1 MPNFNHNFD
10 IQSVEVTVGRDTIK
24 LETGLIAKQADGAV
38 VASMGDTRILATAVS
53 TKEQKPGISDFTPL
67 TVNYKERTYA
77 AGKIPGGFFKREGK
91 ASKKET
97 LSSRI
102 IDRTMRPIFPEGFAC
117 ETNVTAMVVSADPN
131 NDADILS
138 VLASS
143 ASVVI
148 SSIPFNEPVAAV
160 RIGRINGEYI
170 VNPTKEEQA
179 LPECDM
185 DLTIAGSAQ
194 GILMVEGGAKE
205 VEEDAIIRAME
216 VAKPEIDKMCAAQL
230 KLRELAGKPK
240 FEYVVEKLP
249 QEVVDLA
256 NGAFREEAKKILHAF
271 SDKQTRDTQVAQL
284 KKNFAD
290 QLTEQYG
297 DNAATY
303 AGIALENIMYEE
315 SRNLVLHEGVR
326 VDGRKPTEIRP
337 LSSLVG
343 YLPRAHGSAVFTR
356 GQTQSL
362 AVVTLGTKD
371 DQQMVEGLEDTS
383 YERFMLHYNFPGF
396 ATGECKPDRSPGR
409 REIGHG
415 ELARRALMPLI
426 PSEEEFPYTIRVVS
440 DITESNGSSS
450 MASVCG
456 GSLALFDAGVPMKSP
471 CSGIAMGAISGEGKF
486 VVLSDIMGLEDHL
499 GDMDFKL
506 TGSRKGITAFQ
517 MDVKLKTGMPLDV
530 LRQAIK
536 QATEGRMFIMDHMEK
551 TIAEPRKEVSPYA
564 PVIYKLQIPVDKI
577 GAVIGPGGKNI
588 KRITESTGTKIDIEE
603 SGVVT
608 IAAANAEKLNQAKAE
623 IEMMT
628 AEPEVNKI
636 YKGKVVSI
644 QPFGAFVE
652 ILPGKDGLLHISEI
666 AKHRIN
672 KVEDML
678 KLGEIVEVKCV
689 EIDNNGK
696 VRLSRKALLK

>member
-1 MPNFNHNFD
+1 MQNFNHKFD
-10 IQSVEVTVGRDTIK
+10 IQNVEVTVGNETIK

-38 VASMGDTRILATAVS
+38 VATMGETMVMAAAVS
-53 TKEQKPGISDFTPL
+53 TKEQKPGISDFMPL

-77 AGKIPGGFFKREGK
+77 AGKIPGGFFKREGRP
-91 ASKKET
+91 SKKET

-102 IDRTMRPIFPEGFAC
+102 IDRTIRPIFPEGFAC
-117 ETNVTAMVVSADPN
+117 ETGVTAMVISSDEKH
-131 NDADILS
+131 DADILS

-143 ASVVI
+143 AALVI
-148 SSIPFNEPVAAV
+148 SNIPFNEPVAAV
-160 RIGRINGEYI
+160 RIGRKDGVYI
-170 VNPTKEEQA
+170 VNPTKEEQ
-179 LPECDM
+179 ESCDM
-185 DLTIAGSAQ
+185 DLVIAGSKQ
-194 GILMVEGGAKE
+194 GLLMVEGGAKE
-205 VEEDAIIRAME
+205 VEEEAIIKAME
-216 VAKPEIDKMCAAQL
+216 TAKPEIDKMCDAQL

-240 FEYVVEKLP
+240 FEYVVERLP
-249 QEVVDLA
+249 QEVTDLA
-256 NGAFREEAKKILHAF
+256 NGKFRETAKQILHAF
-271 SDKQTRDTQVAQL
+271 SDKQTRDNQVAQL
-284 KKNFAD
+284 KKSFTEE
-290 QLTEQYG
+290 LTANYG

-337 LSSLVG
+337 LSSMVG
-343 YLPRAHGSAVFTR
+343 LLPRAHGSALFTR

-362 AVVTLGTKD
+362 AVATLGTPD
-371 DQQMVEGLEDTS
+371 DKQMVEGLDETS

-396 ATGECKPDRSPGR
+396 STGECKPDRSPGR

-426 PSEEEFPYTIRVVS
+426 PSEEVFPYTIRVVS
-440 DITESNGSSS
+440 DIMESNGSSS

-506 TGSRKGITAFQ
+506 TGSRNGITAFQ
-517 MDVKLKTGMPLDV
+517 MDVKLKTGIPLDV
-530 LRQAIK
+530 LTQAIR
-536 QATEGRMFIMDHMEK
+536 QATEGRMHIMDHMEK
-551 TIAEPRKEVSPYA
+551 TIAAPKENISRYA
-564 PVIYKLQIPVDKI
+564 PIIFKMRIPVDKI
-577 GAVIGPGGKNI
+577 GALIGPGGKNI
-588 KRITESTGTKIDIEE
+588 KRITEATEAKIDIEE
-603 SGVVT
+603 DGTVT
-608 IAAANAEKLNQAKAE
+608 IAAANSDRLDQAKAE

-628 AEPEVNKI
+628 AEAEVNKI

-666 AKHRIN
+666 EKHRIN
-672 KVEDML
+672 KVEDIL
-678 KLGEIVEVKCV
+678 HLGDIVEVKCV

>member
-1 MPNFNHNFD
+1 MQNFNHKFD
-10 IQSVEVTVGRDTIK
+10 IHEVEVTVGNETIK
-24 LETGLIAKQADGAV
+24 LQTGLMAKQADGAV
-38 VASMGDTRILATAVS
+38 VATMGEPMVLAASVS
-53 TKEQKPGISDFTPL
+53 TKEQKPGISDFMPL

-77 AGKIPGGFFKREGK
+77 AGKIPGGFFKREGR

-102 IDRTMRPIFPEGFAC
+102 IDRTIRPIFPEGFAC
-117 ETNVTAMVVSADPN
+117 ETNVTAMVISSDDKH
-131 NDADILS
+131 DADVLS

-143 ASVVI
+143 ASLVI
-148 SSIPFNEPVAAV
+148 SNIPFNEPVAAV
-160 RIGRINGEYI
+160 RIGRKDGQYI
-170 VNPTKEEQA
+170 VNPTKEEQ
-179 LPECDM
+179 ETCDM
-185 DLTIAGSAQ
+185 DLVIAGSKQ
-194 GILMVEGGAKE
+194 GLLMVEGGAKE
-205 VEEDAIIRAME
+205 VEEEAIIKAME
-216 VAKPEIDKMCAAQL
+216 TAKPEIDKMCDVQL

-256 NGAFREEAKKILHAF
+256 NGKFREEAKKILHAF
-271 SDKQTRDTQVAQL
+271 SDKQTRDNQVAAL
-284 KKNFAD
+284 KKSFTEE
-290 QLTEQYG
+290 LTAAYG

-337 LSSLVG
+337 LSSMVG
-343 YLPRAHGSAVFTR
+343 LLPRAHGSALFTR

-362 AVVTLGTKD
+362 AVATLGTPD
-371 DQQMVEGLEDTS
+371 DQQMVEGLDDTT
-383 YERFMLHYNFPGF
+383 YERFMLHYNFPGYS
-396 ATGECKPDRSPGR
+396 TGECKPDRSPGR

-415 ELARRALMPLI
+415 ELARRALLPLI

-440 DITESNGSSS
+440 DIMESNGSSS

-471 CSGIAMGAISGEGKF
+471 CSGIAMGAISGDGKF

-517 MDVKLKTGMPLDV
+517 MDVKLKTGIPLDV
-530 LRQAIK
+530 LHQAIK

-551 TIAEPRKEVSPYA
+551 TIAEPKKEVSRFA
-564 PVIYKLQIPVDKI
+564 PVIFKMRIPVDKI
-577 GAVIGPGGKNI
+577 GALIGPGGKNI
-588 KRITESTGTKIDIEE
+588 KRITETTETKIDIAED
-603 SGVVT
+603 GTVT
-608 IAAANAEKLNQAKAE
+608 IAAANADRLDMAKAE
-623 IEMMT
+623 IDMMT
-628 AEPEVNKI
+628 AEAEVNKI

-666 AKHRIN
+666 EKHRIN
-672 KVEDML
+672 KVEDVL
-678 KLGEIVEVKCV
+678 HLGDIVEVKCV

>member
-1 MPNFNHNFD
+1 MPNFNHKFD
-10 IQSVEVTVGRDTIK
+10 IHEVEVTVGRDTIK
-24 LETGLIAKQADGAV
+24 LQTGLIAKQSDGAV
-38 VASMGDTRILATAVS
+38 MATMGDTMVLATAVS

-117 ETNVTAMVVSADPN
+117 ETNVTAMVVSSDEKH
-131 NDADILS
+131 DADILS

-170 VNPTKEEQA
+170 INPTKEEQA
-179 LPECDM
+179 LPQCDM

-194 GILMVEGGAKE
+194 GLLMVEGGAKE
-205 VEEDAIIRAME
+205 VEEEAIIKAME

-230 KLRELAGKPK
+230 RLRELAGKPK

-249 QEVVDLA
+249 QEVTDLA
-256 NGAFREEAKKILHAF
+256 NGKFRETAKQILHAF

-284 KKNFAD
+284 KASFTEE
-290 QLTEQYG
+290 LTPAYAE
-297 DNAATY
+297 NAATY

-315 SRNLVLHEGVR
+315 SRNMVLNENVR

-337 LSSLVG
+337 LSSMVG
-343 YLPRAHGSAVFTR
+343 LLPRAHGSALFTR

-362 AVVTLGTKD
+362 AVATLGTKD
-371 DQQMVEGLEDTS
+371 DQQMVEGLDDIS

-456 GSLALFDAGVPMKSP
+456 GSLALFDAGVPMKSA
-471 CSGIAMGAISGEGKF
+471 CSGIAMGAISGNGKF

-517 MDVKLKTGMPLDV
+517 MDVKLKTGIPLDV
-530 LRQAIK
+530 LRQAIA
-536 QATEGRMFIMDHMEK
+536 QATQGRMFIMDHMEK
-551 TIAEPRKEVSPYA
+551 TIAQPKKEVSRFA
-564 PVIYKLQIPVDKI
+564 PVIYKMRIPVDKI

-588 KRITESTGTKIDIEE
+588 KRITEASTAKIDIAED
-603 SGVVT
+603 GTVT
-608 IAAANAEKLNQAKAE
+608 IAAANADKLTIARTE

-666 AKHRIN
+666 EKHRIN
-672 KVEDML
+672 KVEDVL
-678 KLGEIVEVKCV
+678 KLGDIVEVKCV
-689 EIDNNGK
+689 EIDNSGK

>member
-1 MPNFNHNFD
+1 MENFNHKFD
-10 IQSVEVTVGRDTIK
+10 IQNVEVTVGGKTIK
-24 LETGLIAKQADGAV
+24 LQTGLVAKQSDGAV
-38 VASMGDTRILATAVS
+38 MATMGETMVLATAVS
-53 TKEQKPGISDFTPL
+53 TKEQKPGISDFMPL

-77 AGKIPGGFFKREGK
+77 AGKIPGGFFKRESK
-91 ASKKET
+91 PSKKET

-102 IDRTMRPIFPEGFAC
+102 IDRTLRPIFPEGFTC
-117 ETNVTAMVVSADPN
+117 ETNVTAMVVSSDELH
-131 NDADILS
+131 DADILS
-138 VLASS
+138 VFASS
-143 ASVVI
+143 AALVI
-148 SSIPFNEPVAAV
+148 SNIPFNEPVAAV
-160 RIGRINGEYI
+160 RIGRKEGQYI
-170 VNPTKEEQA
+170 VNPTKKEQE
-179 LPECDM
+179 ECDM
-185 DLTIAGSAQ
+185 DLVIAGSKQ
-194 GILMVEGGAKE
+194 GLLMVEGGAKE
-205 VEEDAIIRAME
+205 VEEEAIIKAME
-216 VAKPEIDKMCAAQL
+216 TAKPEIDAMCDAQL

-249 QEVVDLA
+249 QEVTDLA
-256 NGAFREEAKKILHAF
+256 NGKFRETAKQILHAF
-271 SDKQTRDTQVAQL
+271 SDKQTRDKQVAEL
-284 KKNFAD
+284 KKSFTEE
-290 QLTEQYG
+290 LTATYG

-315 SRNLVLHEGVR
+315 SRAMVLNENVR

-337 LSSLVG
+337 LSSMVG
-343 YLPRAHGSAVFTR
+343 LLPRAHGSALFTR

-362 AVVTLGTKD
+362 AVATLGTPD
-371 DQQMVEGLEDTS
+371 DQQMVEGLDETT

-415 ELARRALMPLI
+415 ELARRALLPLI
-426 PSEEEFPYTIRVVS
+426 PGEDVFPYTIRVVS

-471 CSGIAMGAISGEGKF
+471 CSGIAMGAISGNGKF

-517 MDVKLKTGMPLDV
+517 MDVKLKTGIPLDV
-530 LRQAIK
+530 LRQAIS

-551 TIAEPRKEVSPYA
+551 TIAEPKKEVSRHA
-564 PVIYKLQIPVDKI
+564 PVIFKMRIPVDKI
-577 GAVIGPGGKNI
+577 GALIGPGGKNI
-588 KRITESTGTKIDIEE
+588 KRITEATEAKIDIEE
-603 SGVVT
+603 DGTVT
-608 IAAANAEKLNQAKAE
+608 IAAANADRLDQAKAE

-628 AEPEVNKI
+628 AEAEVNKI

-666 AKHRIN
+666 EKHRIN
-672 KVEDML
+672 KVEDVL
-678 KLGEIVEVKCV
+678 HIGDIVEVKCV

>member
-117 ETNVTAMVVSADPN
+117 ETNVTAMVISADPN

-170 VNPTKEEQA
+170 VNPTKSQEE
-179 LPECDM
+179 ECDM
-185 DLTIAGSAQ
+185 DLVIAGSAQ
-194 GILMVEGGAKE
+194 GLLMVEGGAKE
-205 VEEDAIIRAME
+205 VEEEAIIKAME
-216 VAKPEIDKMCAAQL
+216 VAKPAIDKLCEVQN
-230 KLRELAGKPK
+230 KLRELCGKAK
-240 FEYVVEKLP
+240 FEYAVEKLP
-249 QEVVDLA
+249 QEVAELA
-256 NGAFREEAKKILHAF
+256 NGKFREEARKILHAF
-271 SDKQTRDTQVAQL
+271 SDKQTRDLQVAQL
-284 KKNFAD
+284 KASFTED
-290 QLTEQYG
+290 LTANYG
-297 DNAATY
+297 ENAATY
-303 AGIALENIMYEE
+303 AAFALEQIMYEE
-315 SRNLVLHEGVR
+315 SRAMVLNEGVR
-326 VDGRKPTEIRP
+326 VDGRKPEEIRP
-337 LSSLVG
+337 LSSMVG
-343 YLPRAHGSAVFTR
+343 LLPRAHGSALFTR

-362 AVVTLGTKD
+362 AVATLGTAD
-371 DQQMVEGLEDTS
+371 DQQMVEGLDETS

-415 ELARRALMPLI
+415 ELARRALLPLI
-426 PSEEEFPYTIRVVS
+426 PSEADFPYTIRVVS
-440 DITESNGSSS
+440 DIMESNGSSS

-456 GSLALFDAGVPMKSP
+456 GSLALFDAGVPMKAA
-471 CSGIAMGAISGEGKF
+471 CSGIAMGAISGNGKF

-506 TGSRKGITAFQ
+506 TGSRQGITAFQ
-517 MDVKLKTGMPLDV
+517 MDVKLKTGIPLDI
-530 LRQAIK
+530 LRQAIA
-536 QATEGRMFIMDHMEK
+536 QATRGRMHIMEHMEK
-551 TIAEPRKEVSPYA
+551 TIAEPRKQVSRFA
-564 PVIYKLQIPVDKI
+564 PVIFKMKIPVDKI
-577 GAVIGPGGKNI
+577 GALIGPGGKNI

-603 SGVVT
+603 DGTVS
-608 IAAANAEKLNQAKAE
+608 IAASNGDKLDQAKAE

-628 AEPEVNKI
+628 AEAEVGKI

-666 AKHRIN
+666 EKHRIN
-672 KVEDML
+672 KVEDVL
-678 KLGEIVEVKCV
+678 HLGDEVEVKCV
-689 EIDNNGK
+689 EIDGNGK
-696 VRLSRKALLK
+696 VRLSRKILLK

>member
-1 MPNFNHNFD
+1 MQNFNHKFD
-10 IQSVEVTVGRDTIK
+10 IHEVEVTVGNETIK
-24 LETGLIAKQADGAV
+24 LQTGLMAKQADGAV
-38 VASMGDTRILATAVS
+38 VATMGDTMVLAASVS
-53 TKEQKPGISDFTPL
+53 TKEQKPGISDFMPL

-77 AGKIPGGFFKREGK
+77 AGKIPGGFFKREGRP
-91 ASKKET
+91 SKKET

-102 IDRTMRPIFPEGFAC
+102 IDRTIRPIFPEGFAC
-117 ETNVTAMVVSADPN
+117 ETSVTAMVISSDEKH
-131 NDADILS
+131 DADILS

-143 ASVVI
+143 ASLVI
-148 SSIPFNEPVAAV
+148 SNIPFNEPVAAV
-160 RIGRINGEYI
+160 RIGRKDGQYI
-170 VNPTKEEQA
+170 VNPTKEEQ
-179 LPECDM
+179 ESCDM
-185 DLTIAGSAQ
+185 DLVIAGSKQ
-194 GILMVEGGAKE
+194 GLLMVEGGAKE
-205 VEEDAIIRAME
+205 VEEEAIIKAME
-216 VAKPEIDKMCAAQL
+216 TAKPEIDKMCDVQL

-256 NGAFREEAKKILHAF
+256 NGKFREEAKKILHAF
-271 SDKQTRDTQVAQL
+271 SDKQTRDNQVAAL
-284 KKNFAD
+284 KKSFTEE
-290 QLTEQYG
+290 LTAAYG
-297 DNAATY
+297 DNAAMY

-337 LSSLVG
+337 LSSMVG
-343 YLPRAHGSAVFTR
+343 LLPRAHGSALFTR

-362 AVVTLGTKD
+362 AVATLGTPD
-371 DQQMVEGLEDTS
+371 DQQMVEGLDDTT
-383 YERFMLHYNFPGF
+383 YERFMLHYNFPGYS
-396 ATGECKPDRSPGR
+396 TGECKPDRSPGR

-415 ELARRALMPLI
+415 ELARRALLPLI

-440 DITESNGSSS
+440 DIMESNGSSS

-456 GSLALFDAGVPMKSP
+456 GSLSLFDAGVPMKSP
-471 CSGIAMGAISGEGKF
+471 CSGIAMGAISGDGKF

-517 MDVKLKTGMPLDV
+517 MDVKLKTGIPLNV
-530 LRQAIK
+530 LHQAIK

-551 TIAEPRKEVSPYA
+551 TIAEPKKEVSRFA
-564 PVIYKLQIPVDKI
+564 PVIFKMRIPVDKI
-577 GAVIGPGGKNI
+577 GALIGPGGKNI
-588 KRITESTGTKIDIEE
+588 KRITETTETKIDIAED
-603 SGVVT
+603 GTVT
-608 IAAANAEKLNQAKAE
+608 IAAANADRLDMAKAE
-623 IEMMT
+623 IDMMT
-628 AEPEVNKI
+628 AEAEVNKI

-666 AKHRIN
+666 EKHRIN
-672 KVEDML
+672 KVEDVL
-678 KLGEIVEVKCV
+678 HLGDIVEVKCV

>member
-1 MPNFNHNFD
+1 MQNFNHKFD
-10 IQSVEVTVGRDTIK
+10 IHEVEVTVGNETIK
-24 LETGLIAKQADGAV
+24 LQTGLMAKQADGAV
-38 VASMGDTRILATAVS
+38 VATLGETMVLAASVS
-53 TKEQKPGISDFTPL
+53 TKEQKPGISDFMPL

-77 AGKIPGGFFKREGK
+77 AGKIPGGFFKREGR

-102 IDRTMRPIFPEGFAC
+102 IDRTIRPIFPEGFAC
-117 ETNVTAMVVSADPN
+117 ETNVTAMVISSDEKH
-131 NDADILS
+131 DADVLS

-143 ASVVI
+143 ASLVI
-148 SSIPFNEPVAAV
+148 SNIPFNEPVAAV
-160 RIGRINGEYI
+160 RIGRKDGQYI
-170 VNPTKEEQA
+170 VNPTKEEQ
-179 LPECDM
+179 ESCDM
-185 DLTIAGSAQ
+185 DLVIAGSKQ
-194 GILMVEGGAKE
+194 GLLMVEGGAKE
-205 VEEDAIIRAME
+205 VEEEAIIKAME
-216 VAKPEIDKMCAAQL
+216 TAKPEIDKMCDVQL

-256 NGAFREEAKKILHAF
+256 NGKFREEAKKILHAF
-271 SDKQTRDTQVAQL
+271 SDKQTRDNQVAAL
-284 KKNFAD
+284 KKSFTEE
-290 QLTEQYG
+290 LTAAYG

-337 LSSLVG
+337 LSSMVG
-343 YLPRAHGSAVFTR
+343 LLPRAHGSALFTR

-362 AVVTLGTKD
+362 AVATLGTPD
-371 DQQMVEGLEDTS
+371 DQQMVEGLDDTT
-383 YERFMLHYNFPGF
+383 YERFMLHYNFPGYS
-396 ATGECKPDRSPGR
+396 TGECKPDRSPGR

-415 ELARRALMPLI
+415 ELARRALLPLI

-440 DITESNGSSS
+440 DIMESNGSSS

-471 CSGIAMGAISGEGKF
+471 CSGIAMGAISGDGKF

-517 MDVKLKTGMPLDV
+517 MDVKLKTGIPLDV
-530 LRQAIK
+530 LHQAIK

-551 TIAEPRKEVSPYA
+551 TIAEPKKEVSRFA
-564 PVIYKLQIPVDKI
+564 PVIFKMRIPVDKI
-577 GAVIGPGGKNI
+577 GALIGPGGKNI
-588 KRITESTGTKIDIEE
+588 KRITETTETKIDIAED
-603 SGVVT
+603 GTVT
-608 IAAANAEKLNQAKAE
+608 IAAANADRLDMAKAE
-623 IEMMT
+623 IDMMT
-628 AEPEVNKI
+628 AEAEVNKI

-672 KVEDML
+672 KVEDVL
-678 KLGEIVEVKCV
+678 HLGDIVEVKCV

>member
-1 MPNFNHNFD
+1 MQNFNHKFD
-10 IQSVEVTVGRDTIK
+10 IQNVEVTVGNETIK

-38 VASMGDTRILATAVS
+38 VATMGETMVMAAAVS
-53 TKEQKPGISDFTPL
+53 TKEQKPGISDFMPL

-77 AGKIPGGFFKREGK
+77 AGKIPGGFFKREGRP
-91 ASKKET
+91 SKKET

-102 IDRTMRPIFPEGFAC
+102 IDRTIRPIFPEGFAC
-117 ETNVTAMVVSADPN
+117 ETGVTAMVISSDEKH
-131 NDADILS
+131 DADILS

-143 ASVVI
+143 AALVI
-148 SSIPFNEPVAAV
+148 SNIPFNEPVAAV
-160 RIGRINGEYI
+160 RIGRKDGVYL
-170 VNPTKEEQA
+170 VNPTKEEQ
-179 LPECDM
+179 ESCDM
-185 DLTIAGSAQ
+185 DLVIAGSKQ
-194 GILMVEGGAKE
+194 GLLMVEGGAKE
-205 VEEDAIIRAME
+205 VEEDAIIKAME
-216 VAKPEIDKMCAAQL
+216 TAKPEIDKMCDAQL

-240 FEYVVEKLP
+240 FEYVVERLP
-249 QEVVDLA
+249 QEVTDLA
-256 NGAFREEAKKILHAF
+256 NGKFRETAKQILHAF
-271 SDKQTRDTQVAQL
+271 SDKQTRDNQVAQL
-284 KKNFAD
+284 KKSFTEE
-290 QLTEQYG
+290 LTANYG

-337 LSSLVG
+337 LSSMVG
-343 YLPRAHGSAVFTR
+343 LLPRAHGSALFTR

-362 AVVTLGTKD
+362 AVATLGTPD
-371 DQQMVEGLEDTS
+371 DKQMVEGLDETS
-383 YERFMLHYNFPGF
+383 YERFMLHYNFPSF
-396 ATGECKPDRSPGR
+396 STGECKPDRSPGR

-426 PSEEEFPYTIRVVS
+426 PSEEDFPYTIRVVS
-440 DITESNGSSS
+440 DIMESNGSSS

-506 TGSRKGITAFQ
+506 TGSRNGITAFQ
-517 MDVKLKTGMPLDV
+517 MDVKLKTGIPLDV
-530 LRQAIK
+530 LTQAIR
-536 QATEGRMFIMDHMEK
+536 QATEGRMHIMDHMEK
-551 TIAEPRKEVSPYA
+551 TIAAPKENISRYA
-564 PVIYKLQIPVDKI
+564 PIIFKMRIPVDKI
-577 GAVIGPGGKNI
+577 GALIGPGGKNI
-588 KRITESTGTKIDIEE
+588 KRITEATEAKIDIEE
-603 SGVVT
+603 DGTVT
-608 IAAANAEKLNQAKAE
+608 IAAANSDRLDQAKAE

-628 AEPEVNKI
+628 AEAEVNKI

-666 AKHRIN
+666 EKHRIN
-672 KVEDML
+672 KVEDVL
-678 KLGEIVEVKCV
+678 QLGDIVEVKCV

>member
-1 MPNFNHNFD
+1 MQNFNHKFD
-10 IQSVEVTVGRDTIK
+10 IQNVEVTVGNETIK

-38 VASMGDTRILATAVS
+38 VATMGETMVMAAAVS
-53 TKEQKPGISDFTPL
+53 TKEQKPGISDFMPL

-77 AGKIPGGFFKREGK
+77 AGKIPGGFFKREGRP
-91 ASKKET
+91 SKKET

-102 IDRTMRPIFPEGFAC
+102 IDRTIRPIFPEGFAC
-117 ETNVTAMVVSADPN
+117 ETGVTAMVISSDEKH
-131 NDADILS
+131 DADILS

-143 ASVVI
+143 AALVI
-148 SSIPFNEPVAAV
+148 SNIPFNEPVAAV
-160 RIGRINGEYI
+160 RIGRKDGVYI
-170 VNPTKEEQA
+170 VNPTKEEQ
-179 LPECDM
+179 ESCDM
-185 DLTIAGSAQ
+185 DLVIAGSKQ
-194 GILMVEGGAKE
+194 GLLMVEGGAKE
-205 VEEDAIIRAME
+205 VEEEAIIKAME
-216 VAKPEIDKMCAAQL
+216 TAKPEIDKMCDAQL

-240 FEYVVEKLP
+240 FEYVVERLP
-249 QEVVDLA
+249 QEVTDLA
-256 NGAFREEAKKILHAF
+256 NGKFRETAKQILHAF
-271 SDKQTRDTQVAQL
+271 SDKQTRDNQVAQL
-284 KKNFAD
+284 KKSFTEE
-290 QLTEQYG
+290 LTANYG

-337 LSSLVG
+337 LSSMVG
-343 YLPRAHGSAVFTR
+343 LLPRAHGSALFTR

-362 AVVTLGTKD
+362 AVATLGTPD
-371 DQQMVEGLEDTS
+371 DKQMVEGLDETS

-396 ATGECKPDRSPGR
+396 STGECKPDRSPGR

-415 ELARRALMPLI
+415 ELARRALMPLV
-426 PSEEEFPYTIRVVS
+426 PSEEVFPYTIRVVS
-440 DITESNGSSS
+440 DIMESNGSSS

-506 TGSRKGITAFQ
+506 TGSRNGITAFQ
-517 MDVKLKTGMPLDV
+517 MDVKLKTGIPLDV
-530 LRQAIK
+530 LTQAIR
-536 QATEGRMFIMDHMEK
+536 QATEGRMHIMDHMEK
-551 TIAEPRKEVSPYA
+551 TIAAPKENISRYA
-564 PVIYKLQIPVDKI
+564 PIIFKMRIPVDKI
-577 GAVIGPGGKNI
+577 GALIGPGGKNI
-588 KRITESTGTKIDIEE
+588 KRITEATEAKIDIEE
-603 SGVVT
+603 DGTVT
-608 IAAANAEKLNQAKAE
+608 IAAANSDRLDQAKAE

-628 AEPEVNKI
+628 AEAEVNKI

-666 AKHRIN
+666 EKHRIN
-672 KVEDML
+672 KVEDVL
-678 KLGEIVEVKCV
+678 HLGDIVEVKCV

>member
-1 MPNFNHNFD
+1 MQNFNHKFD
-10 IQSVEVTVGRDTIK
+10 IHEVEVTVGNETIK
-24 LETGLIAKQADGAV
+24 LQTGLMAKQADGAV
-38 VASMGDTRILATAVS
+38 VATMGETMVLAASVS
-53 TKEQKPGISDFTPL
+53 TKEQKPGISDFMPL

-77 AGKIPGGFFKREGK
+77 AGKIPGGFFKREGR

-102 IDRTMRPIFPEGFAC
+102 IDRTIRPIFPEGFAC
-117 ETNVTAMVVSADPN
+117 ETNVTAMVISSDDKH
-131 NDADILS
+131 DADVLS

-143 ASVVI
+143 ASLVI
-148 SSIPFNEPVAAV
+148 SNIPFNEPVAAV
-160 RIGRINGEYI
+160 RIGRKDGQYI
-170 VNPTKEEQA
+170 VNPTKEEQ
-179 LPECDM
+179 ETCDM
-185 DLTIAGSAQ
+185 DLVIAGSKQ
-194 GILMVEGGAKE
+194 GLLMVEGGAKE
-205 VEEDAIIRAME
+205 VEEEAIIKAME
-216 VAKPEIDKMCAAQL
+216 TAKPEIDKMCDVQL

-256 NGAFREEAKKILHAF
+256 NGKFREEAKKILHAF
-271 SDKQTRDTQVAQL
+271 SDKQTRDNQVAAL
-284 KKNFAD
+284 KQSFTEE
-290 QLTEQYG
+290 LTAAYG

-303 AGIALENIMYEE
+303 AGIALEDIMYEE

-337 LSSLVG
+337 LSSMVG
-343 YLPRAHGSAVFTR
+343 LLPRAHGSALFTR

-362 AVVTLGTKD
+362 AVATLGTPD
-371 DQQMVEGLEDTS
+371 DQQMVEGLDDTT
-383 YERFMLHYNFPGF
+383 YERFMLHYNFPGYS
-396 ATGECKPDRSPGR
+396 TGECKPDRSPGR

-415 ELARRALMPLI
+415 ELARRALLPLI

-440 DITESNGSSS
+440 DIMESNGSSS

-456 GSLALFDAGVPMKSP
+456 GSLSLFDAGVPMKSP
-471 CSGIAMGAISGEGKF
+471 CSGIAMGAISGDGKF

-517 MDVKLKTGMPLDV
+517 MDVKLKTGIPLDV
-530 LRQAIK
+530 LHQAIR

-551 TIAEPRKEVSPYA
+551 TIAEPKKEVSRFA
-564 PVIYKLQIPVDKI
+564 PVIFKMRIPVDKI
-577 GAVIGPGGKNI
+577 GALIGPGGKNI
-588 KRITESTGTKIDIEE
+588 KRITETTETKIDIAED
-603 SGVVT
+603 GTVT
-608 IAAANAEKLNQAKAE
+608 IAAANADRLDMAKAE
-623 IEMMT
+623 IDMMT
-628 AEPEVNKI
+628 AEAEVNKI

-666 AKHRIN
+666 EKHRIN
-672 KVEDML
+672 KVEDVL
-678 KLGEIVEVKCV
+678 HLGDIVEVKCV

>member
-1 MPNFNHNFD
+1 MQNFNHKFD
-10 IQSVEVTVGRDTIK
+10 IHEVEVTVGNETIK
-24 LETGLIAKQADGAV
+24 LQTGLMAKQADGAV
-38 VASMGDTRILATAVS
+38 VATMGETMVLAASVS
-53 TKEQKPGISDFTPL
+53 TKEQKPGISDFMPL

-77 AGKIPGGFFKREGK
+77 AGKIPGGFFKREGR

-102 IDRTMRPIFPEGFAC
+102 IDRTIRPIFPEGFAC
-117 ETNVTAMVVSADPN
+117 ETNVTAMVISSDDKH
-131 NDADILS
+131 DADVLS

-143 ASVVI
+143 ASLVI
-148 SSIPFNEPVAAV
+148 SNIPFNEPVAAV
-160 RIGRINGEYI
+160 RIGRKDGQYI
-170 VNPTKEEQA
+170 VNPTKEEQ
-179 LPECDM
+179 ETCDM
-185 DLTIAGSAQ
+185 DLVIAGSKQ
-194 GILMVEGGAKE
+194 GLLMVEGGAKE
-205 VEEDAIIRAME
+205 VEEEAIIKAME
-216 VAKPEIDKMCAAQL
+216 TAKPEIDKMCDVQL

-256 NGAFREEAKKILHAF
+256 NGKFREEAKKILHAF
-271 SDKQTRDTQVAQL
+271 SDKQTRDNQVAAL
-284 KKNFAD
+284 KKSFTEE
-290 QLTEQYG
+290 LTAAYG

-337 LSSLVG
+337 LSSMVG
-343 YLPRAHGSAVFTR
+343 LLPRAHGSALFTR

-362 AVVTLGTKD
+362 AVATLGTPD
-371 DQQMVEGLEDTS
+371 DQQMVEGLDDTT
-383 YERFMLHYNFPGF
+383 YERFMLHYNFPGYS
-396 ATGECKPDRSPGR
+396 TGECKPDRSPGR

-415 ELARRALMPLI
+415 ELARRALLPLI

-440 DITESNGSSS
+440 DIMESNGSSS

-471 CSGIAMGAISGEGKF
+471 CSGIAMGAISGDGKF

-517 MDVKLKTGMPLDV
+517 MDVKLKTGIPLDV
-530 LRQAIK
+530 LHQAIK

-551 TIAEPRKEVSPYA
+551 TIAEPKKEVSRFA
-564 PVIYKLQIPVDKI
+564 PVIFKMRIPVDKI
-577 GAVIGPGGKNI
+577 GALIGPGGKNI
-588 KRITESTGTKIDIEE
+588 KRITETTETKIDIAED
-603 SGVVT
+603 GTVT
-608 IAAANAEKLNQAKAE
+608 IAAANADRLDMAKAE
-623 IEMMT
+623 IDMMT
-628 AEPEVNKI
+628 AEAEVNKI

-666 AKHRIN
+666 EKHRIN
-672 KVEDML
+672 KVEDVL
-678 KLGEIVEVKCV
+678 HLGDIVEVKCV

>member
-1 MPNFNHNFD
+1 MQNFNHKFD
-10 IQSVEVTVGRDTIK
+10 IHEVEVTVGNETIK
-24 LETGLIAKQADGAV
+24 LQTGLMAKQADGAV
-38 VASMGDTRILATAVS
+38 VATMGDTMVLAASVS
-53 TKEQKPGISDFTPL
+53 TKEQKPGISDFMPL

-77 AGKIPGGFFKREGK
+77 AGKIPGGFFKREGRP
-91 ASKKET
+91 SKKET

-102 IDRTMRPIFPEGFAC
+102 IDRTIRPIFPEGFAC
-117 ETNVTAMVVSADPN
+117 ETSVTAMVISSDEKH
-131 NDADILS
+131 DADILS

-143 ASVVI
+143 ASLVI
-148 SSIPFNEPVAAV
+148 SNIPFNEPVAAV
-160 RIGRINGEYI
+160 RIGRKDGQYI
-170 VNPTKEEQA
+170 VNPTKEEQ
-179 LPECDM
+179 ESCDM
-185 DLTIAGSAQ
+185 DLVIAGSKQ
-194 GILMVEGGAKE
+194 GLLMVEGGAKE
-205 VEEDAIIRAME
+205 VEEEAIIKAME
-216 VAKPEIDKMCAAQL
+216 TAKPEIDKMCDVQL

-256 NGAFREEAKKILHAF
+256 NGKFREEAKKILHAF
-271 SDKQTRDTQVAQL
+271 SDKQTRDNQVAAL
-284 KKNFAD
+284 KKSFTEE
-290 QLTEQYG
+290 LTAAYG
-297 DNAATY
+297 DNAAMY

-337 LSSLVG
+337 LSSMVG
-343 YLPRAHGSAVFTR
+343 LLPRAHGSALFTR

-362 AVVTLGTKD
+362 AVATLGTPD
-371 DQQMVEGLEDTS
+371 DQQMVEGLDDTT
-383 YERFMLHYNFPGF
+383 YERFMLHYNFPGYS
-396 ATGECKPDRSPGR
+396 TGECKPDRSPGR

-440 DITESNGSSS
+440 DIMESNGSSS

-471 CSGIAMGAISGEGKF
+471 CSGIAMGAISGDGKF

-517 MDVKLKTGMPLDV
+517 MDVKLKTGIPLDV
-530 LRQAIK
+530 LHQAIR

-551 TIAEPRKEVSPYA
+551 TIAEPKKEVSRFA
-564 PVIYKLQIPVDKI
+564 PVIFKMRIPVDKI
-577 GAVIGPGGKNI
+577 GALIGPGGKNI
-588 KRITESTGTKIDIEE
+588 KHITETTETKIDIAED
-603 SGVVT
+603 GTVT
-608 IAAANAEKLNQAKAE
+608 IAAANADRLDMAKAE
-623 IEMMT
+623 IDMMT
-628 AEPEVNKI
+628 AEAEVNKI

-666 AKHRIN
+666 EKHRIN
-672 KVEDML
+672 KVEDVL
-678 KLGEIVEVKCV
+678 HLGDIVEVKCV

>member
-1 MPNFNHNFD
+1 MPNFNHKFD
-10 IQSVEVTVGRDTIK
+10 IQEVEVTVGRDTIK
-24 LETGLIAKQADGAV
+24 LQTGLVAKQADGAV
-38 VASMGDTRILATAVS
+38 MATMGDTMVLATAVS

-117 ETNVTAMVVSADPN
+117 ETNVTAMVVSSDEKH
-131 NDADILS
+131 DADILS
-138 VLASS
+138 VIASS

-160 RIGRINGEYI
+160 RIGRKDGIYI
-170 VNPTKEEQA
+170 VNPTKEEQ
-179 LPECDM
+179 ESCDM
-185 DLTIAGSAQ
+185 DLVIAGSKQ
-194 GILMVEGGAKE
+194 GLLMVEGGAKE
-205 VEEDAIIRAME
+205 VEEEAIIKAME
-216 VAKPEIDKMCAAQL
+216 TAKPEIDKMCDAQL

-256 NGAFREEAKKILHAF
+256 NGKFREEAKKILHAF
-271 SDKQTRDTQVAQL
+271 SDKQTRDCQVSAL
-284 KKNFAD
+284 KKSFTEE
-290 QLTEQYG
+290 LTATYG

-337 LSSLVG
+337 LSSMVG
-343 YLPRAHGSAVFTR
+343 LLPRAHGSALFTR

-362 AVVTLGTKD
+362 AVATLGTAD
-371 DQQMVEGLEDTS
+371 DQQMVEGLDDTT

-456 GSLALFDAGVPMKSP
+456 GSLALFDAGVPMKSA

-517 MDVKLKTGMPLDV
+517 MDVKLKTGIPLDV

-551 TIAEPRKEVSPYA
+551 TIAEPKKEVSRFA
-564 PVIYKLQIPVDKI
+564 PVIYKMRIPVDKI
-577 GAVIGPGGKNI
+577 GALIGPGGKNI
-588 KRITESTGTKIDIEE
+588 KRITEATETKIDIQEDGTV
-603 SGVVT
+603 S
-608 IAAANAEKLNQAKAE
+608 IAAANADRLEQAKAE

-628 AEPEVNKI
+628 AEAEVNKI

-666 AKHRIN
+666 DKKRIN
-672 KVEDML
+672 KVEDVL
-678 KLGEIVEVKCV
+678 HLGDIIEVKCV

>member
-1 MPNFNHNFD
+1 MPNFNHKFD
-10 IQSVEVTVGRDTIK
+10 IQEVEVTVGRDTIK
-24 LETGLIAKQADGAV
+24 LQTGLIAKQADGAV
-38 VASMGDTRILATAVS
+38 MATMGDTMVLATAVS

-117 ETNVTAMVVSADPN
+117 ETNVTAMVVSSDEKH
-131 NDADILS
+131 DADILS

-160 RIGRINGEYI
+160 RIGRINGQYI
-170 VNPTKEEQA
+170 INPTKEEQA

-194 GILMVEGGAKE
+194 GLLMVEGGAKE
-205 VEEDAIIRAME
+205 VEEESIIKAME

-249 QEVVDLA
+249 QEVTDLA
-256 NGAFREEAKKILHAF
+256 NGKFRETAKQILHAF

-284 KKNFAD
+284 KASFTEE
-290 QLTEQYG
+290 LTANYG

-315 SRNLVLHEGVR
+315 SRNMVLNEGVR

-343 YLPRAHGSAVFTR
+343 LLPRAHGSALFTR

-362 AVVTLGTKD
+362 AVATLGTKD
-371 DQQMVEGLEDTS
+371 DQQMVEGLDDTS

-456 GSLALFDAGVPMKSP
+456 GSLALFDAGVPMKSA
-471 CSGIAMGAISGEGKF
+471 CSGIAMGAISGNGKF

-517 MDVKLKTGMPLDV
+517 MDVKLKTGIPLDV
-530 LRQAIK
+530 LRQAIA
-536 QATEGRMFIMDHMEK
+536 QATQGRMFIMDHMEK
-551 TIAEPRKEVSPYA
+551 TISEPKKDVSRFA
-564 PVIYKLQIPVDKI
+564 PVIYKMRIPVDKI

-588 KRITESTGTKIDIEE
+588 KRITEASTAKIDIAED
-603 SGVVT
+603 GTVT
-608 IAAANAEKLNQAKAE
+608 IAAANADKLTIARTE

-666 AKHRIN
+666 EKHRIN
-672 KVEDML
+672 KVEDVL
-678 KLGEIVEVKCV
+678 QLGDIVEVKCV
-689 EIDNNGK
+689 EIDNSGK

>member
-1 MPNFNHNFD
+1 MQNFNHKFD
-10 IQSVEVTVGRDTIK
+10 IQNVEVTVGNETIK

-38 VASMGDTRILATAVS
+38 VATMGETMVMAAAVS
-53 TKEQKPGISDFTPL
+53 TKEQKPGISDFMPL

-77 AGKIPGGFFKREGK
+77 AGKIPGGFFKREGRP
-91 ASKKET
+91 SKKET

-102 IDRTMRPIFPEGFAC
+102 IDRTIRPIFPEGFAC
-117 ETNVTAMVVSADPN
+117 ETGVTAMVISSDEKH
-131 NDADILS
+131 DADILS

-143 ASVVI
+143 AALVI
-148 SSIPFNEPVAAV
+148 SNIPFNEPVAAV
-160 RIGRINGEYI
+160 RIGRKDGVYI
-170 VNPTKEEQA
+170 VNPTKEEQ
-179 LPECDM
+179 ESCDM
-185 DLTIAGSAQ
+185 DLVIAGSKQ
-194 GILMVEGGAKE
+194 GLLMVEGGAKE
-205 VEEDAIIRAME
+205 VEEEAIIKAME
-216 VAKPEIDKMCAAQL
+216 TAKPEIDKMCDAQL

-240 FEYVVEKLP
+240 FEYVVERLP
-249 QEVVDLA
+249 QEVTDLA
-256 NGAFREEAKKILHAF
+256 NGKFRETAKQILHAF
-271 SDKQTRDTQVAQL
+271 SDKQTRDNQVAQL
-284 KKNFAD
+284 KKSFTEE
-290 QLTEQYG
+290 LTANYG

-337 LSSLVG
+337 LSSMVG
-343 YLPRAHGSAVFTR
+343 LLPRAHGSALFTR

-362 AVVTLGTKD
+362 AVATLGTPD
-371 DQQMVEGLEDTS
+371 DKQMVEGLDETS

-396 ATGECKPDRSPGR
+396 STGECKPDRSPGR

-426 PSEEEFPYTIRVVS
+426 PSEEVFPYTIRVVS
-440 DITESNGSSS
+440 DIMESNGSSS

-506 TGSRKGITAFQ
+506 TGSRNGITAFQ
-517 MDVKLKTGMPLDV
+517 MDVKLKTGIPLDV
-530 LRQAIK
+530 LTQAIR
-536 QATEGRMFIMDHMEK
+536 QATEGRMHIMDHMEK
-551 TIAEPRKEVSPYA
+551 TIAAPKENISRYA
-564 PVIYKLQIPVDKI
+564 PIIFKMRIPVDKI
-577 GAVIGPGGKNI
+577 GALIGPGGKNI
-588 KRITESTGTKIDIEE
+588 KRITEATEAKIDIEE
-603 SGVVT
+603 DGTVT
-608 IAAANAEKLNQAKAE
+608 IAAANSDRLDQAKAE

-628 AEPEVNKI
+628 AEAEVNKI

-666 AKHRIN
+666 EKHRIN
-672 KVEDML
+672 KVEDVL
-678 KLGEIVEVKCV
+678 HLGDIVEVKCV
-689 EIDNNGK
+689 EIDNNGI

>member
-1 MPNFNHNFD
+1 MPNFNHKFD
-10 IQSVEVTVGRDTIK
+10 IQEVEVTVGRDTIK
-24 LETGLIAKQADGAV
+24 LQTGLIAKQADGAV
-38 VASMGDTRILATAVS
+38 MATMGDTMVLATAVS

-117 ETNVTAMVVSADPN
+117 ETNVTAMVVSSDEQH
-131 NDADILS
+131 DADILS

-170 VNPTKEEQA
+170 INPTKEEQN

-185 DLTIAGSAQ
+185 DLTIAGSAT
-194 GILMVEGGAKE
+194 GLLMVEGGAKE
-205 VEEDAIIRAME
+205 VEEEAIIKAME

-249 QEVVDLA
+249 QEVTDLA
-256 NGAFREEAKKILHAF
+256 NGKFRETAKQILHAF

-284 KKNFAD
+284 KASFTEE
-290 QLTEQYG
+290 LTATYG
-297 DNAATY
+297 DNAAIY

-315 SRNLVLHEGVR
+315 SRNMVLDEGVR

-343 YLPRAHGSAVFTR
+343 LLPRAHGSAVFTR

-362 AVVTLGTKD
+362 AVATLGTKD
-371 DQQMVEGLEDTS
+371 DQQMVEGLDDIS

-456 GSLALFDAGVPMKSP
+456 GSLALFDAGVPMKSA
-471 CSGIAMGAISGEGKF
+471 CSGIAMGAISGKGKF

-517 MDVKLKTGMPLDV
+517 MDVKLKTGIPLDV
-530 LRQAIK
+530 LRQAIA

-551 TIAEPRKEVSPYA
+551 TIAAPKTEVSRFA
-564 PVIYKLQIPVDKI
+564 PVIYKMRIPVDKI

-588 KRITESTGTKIDIEE
+588 KRITEASTAKIDISED
-603 SGVVT
+603 GTVT
-608 IAAANAEKLNQAKAE
+608 IAAANADKLTIARTE

-666 AKHRIN
+666 EKHRIN
-672 KVEDML
+672 KVEDVL
-678 KLGEIVEVKCV
+678 KLGDIVEVKCV
-689 EIDNNGK
+689 EIDNSGK